1 MEFSITAA
9 TLNRMLPKRI
19 APVFHHWKPYFQ
31 ATNIQLF
38 WSRIAKF
45 VLANI
50 SAQSLIMDKARDKHI
65 RYNPTTLHKIKSWHA
80 HLS

>member
-1 MEFSITAA
+1 MEFSITAIN
-9 TLNRMLPKRI
+9 LHHMLPKRG
-19 APVFHHWKPYFQ
+19 APILHHWKPYFQ

-38 WSRIAKF
+38 WSSIAKS

-50 SAQSLIMDKARDKHI
+50 SAQSFIMDKAGDKHI
-65 RYNPTTLHKIKSWHA
+65 RYNPTTLRKIKSWHA